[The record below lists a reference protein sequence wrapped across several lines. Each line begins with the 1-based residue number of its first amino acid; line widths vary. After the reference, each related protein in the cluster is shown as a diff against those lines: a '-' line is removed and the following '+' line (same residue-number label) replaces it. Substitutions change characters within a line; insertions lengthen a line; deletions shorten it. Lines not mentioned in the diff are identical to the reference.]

1 MHTTVC
7 EIASQQ
13 EPTEYPSELG
23 SVPYDGQT
31 VRWGWTRGR
40 LKERTCVYLQMVY
53 VVVQRKP
60 THCKV
65 TILQLKTFF

>member
-31 VRWGWTRGR
+31 VYSGNQHNIVKW
-40 LKERTCVYLQMVY
+40 LYSN
-53 VVVQRKP
+53 
-60 THCKV
+60 
-65 TILQLKTFF
+65 